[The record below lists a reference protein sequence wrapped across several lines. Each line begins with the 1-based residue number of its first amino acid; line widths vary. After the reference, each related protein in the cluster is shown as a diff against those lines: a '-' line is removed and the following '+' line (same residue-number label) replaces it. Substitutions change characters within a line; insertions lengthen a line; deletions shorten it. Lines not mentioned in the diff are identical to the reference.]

1 MRSPALGYDNEA
13 GIALRPIVALFL
25 IVFVVVA
32 GFAIVMPGDKYHWGW
47 TEISVHYASRSASRS
62 EGSRYSGVSVP
73 FQGLLRLARRRLD
86 ALVNNAQF
94 RGGGPWRSPIDL
106 FR

>member
-1 MRSPALGYDNEA
+1 MLAKNAAPFPGSSQMRSPALGYDNEA

-32 GFAIVMPGDKYHWGW
+32 GFAIVMAGDKYHWGW

-62 EGSRYSGVSVP
+62 ERSRYSGASVP
-73 FQGLLRLARRRLD
+73 FSRSTSIGAAPPRRPR
-86 ALVNNAQF
+86 Q
-94 RGGGPWRSPIDL
+94 
-106 FR
+106 